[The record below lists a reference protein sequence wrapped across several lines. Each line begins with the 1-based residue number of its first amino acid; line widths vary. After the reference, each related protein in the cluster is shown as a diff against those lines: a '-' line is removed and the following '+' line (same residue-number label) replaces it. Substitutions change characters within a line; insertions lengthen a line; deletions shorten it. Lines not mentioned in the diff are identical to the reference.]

1 MSLVPGKVKIK
12 LNFKMNDRL
21 VTEEQELFT
30 KLREIVGSSI
40 RFWEEQLFYQ
50 VQDVSTIE
58 NHVILSLK
66 CTILTGCSDKYVHK
80 QTQRASYA
88 C

>member
-58 NHVILSLK
+58 NHSF
-66 CTILTGCSDKYVHK
+66 
-80 QTQRASYA
+80 R
-88 C
+88 